1 MESRRLAMF
10 LAVVDE
16 GTFTKAAAAVYVSQ
30 SALSQ
35 AIQELEREVGVALFH
50 RVGRRVVLTAAGEA
64 LVEPARQAL
73 RDLANARA
81 AVAAVSG
88 LEAGRLDLVALP
100 TLAVTPVAPLV
111 GAFRRAYPAITVQL
125 TDPDD
130 PGDLLRAIRSGTA
143 EVGVTDLP
151 AAPTGLVTHQLPPQR
166 LMVVFPPTTEPPS
179 SPVALRDLRAYPM
192 ITTPPGTSSRQIL
205 DDAFRRVHQVP
216 DIAVETEQREAILP
230 LVLEGAGVALLPDA
244 MADVARAR
252 GARVVE
258 CRPELVRRIV
268 LVHRD
273 GPLSPAARAF
283 RELALARE
291 GATVA
296 AGEENDLHGRE

>member
-1 MESRRLAMF
+1 MF

-16 GTFTKAAAAVYVSQ
+16 GTFTKAAATVYVSQ

-35 AIQELEREVGVALFH
+35 AIQELERDVGVALFH
-50 RVGRRVVLTAAGEA
+50 RVGRRVVLTAAGAA

-100 TLAVTPVAPLV
+100 TLAVTPVAPLI
-111 GAFRRAYPAITVQL
+111 GAFRRAHPAVSVQL
-125 TDPDD
+125 RDPDD
-130 PGDLLRAIRSGTA
+130 PDDLVRAIRSGTA
-143 EVGVTDLP
+143 EVGVTDEP
-151 AAPTGLVTHQLPPQR
+151 TAPTGLVEHRLASQR
-166 LMVVFPPTTEPPS
+166 LVAVFPPGTAPPAA
-179 SPVALRDLRAYPM
+179 PVALRDLRDYPM
-192 ITTPPGTSSRQIL
+192 IATPPGTSSRRIL
-205 DDAFRRVHQVP
+205 DEAFRRVRHTP

-230 LVLEGAGVALLPDA
+230 LVLEGAGVALLPA
-244 MADVARAR
+244 AIAETATAR
-252 GARVVE
+252 GVHVVD

-273 GPLSPAARAF
+273 AALSPAAAQFRAF
-283 RELALARE
+283 ALP
-291 GATVA
+291 
-296 AGEENDLHGRE
+296 H

>member
-1 MESRRLAMF
+1 MDLRRLAMF

-16 GTFTKAAAAVYVSQ
+16 GTFTRAAATVFVSQ

-35 AIQELEREVGVALFH
+35 AIQELERDLGVALFH
-50 RVGRRVVLTAAGEA
+50 RVGRRVVLTPAGEA

-88 LEAGRLDLVALP
+88 LEEGRLDLVALP

-111 GAFRRAYPAITVQL
+111 GAFRRAHPAVAVQL
-125 TDPDD
+125 RDPDD
-130 PGDLLRAIRSGTA
+130 PVDLVREIRSGGA
-143 EVGVTDLP
+143 EVGVTDQP
-151 AAPTGLVTHQLPPQR
+151 SSPTGLVEHRLAPQR
-166 LMVVFPPTTEPPS
+166 LLAVFPPGVRPPS
-179 SPVALRDLRAYPM
+179 LPLALRDLRAYPM
-192 ITTPPGTSSRQIL
+192 ITTPPGTASRRIL
-205 DDAFRRVHQVP
+205 DDAFGRVHHVP

-244 MADVARAR
+244 IADTARAR
-252 GARVVE
+252 GAHVAE
-258 CRPELVRRIV
+258 CRPELARRIV

-273 GPLSPAARAF
+273 ATLSPAAQRF
-283 RELALARE
+283 RDLALADT
-291 GATVA
+291 GSVVGGG
-296 AGEENDLHGRE
+296 GERNLHGRE